1 MATLTPPSIFYQV
14 QRCQW
19 TLSTNQRVSAAPFGG
34 SEQAVDLLNDRW
46 LCSLA
51 LPPNSQAN
59 AAQLEAFI
67 AAMRGQTNT
76 INLYHLM
83 RPAPRGTMR
92 GTLTLS
98 AAAAQ
103 GAASLSITG
112 GAGQAGTT
120 LLAGDMLGVGGLLL
134 MVAADATANGSG
146 VITVTLANR
155 LRTAQ
160 SISAAVTWNQPTA
173 PMRLLQNSGVPYQP
187 GFAGGISL
195 DFAEAI
201 A

>member
-1 MATLTPPSIFYQV
+1 MATITPPAIFFDV
-14 QRCQW
+14 QRIQW

-51 LPPNSQAN
+51 LPPNKPSD
-59 AAQLEAFI
+59 AAQLEAFV
-67 AAMRGQTNT
+67 AAMRGQTNV
-76 INLYHLM
+76 INLHHLM

-98 AAAAQ
+98 AAASQ
-103 GAASLSITG
+103 GAATLSITG
-112 GAGQAGTT
+112 GSGQAGTT
-120 LLAGDMLGVGGLLL
+120 LLAGDMLGVGGLLV
-134 MVAADATANGSG
+134 MVFSNATANGSG

-160 SISAAVTWNQPTA
+160 SSGAAVTWNQPTA
-173 PMRLLQNSGVPYQP
+173 PMRLLQNSGIQYQP
-187 GFAGGISL
+187 GFAAGISL

-201 A
+201 